1 MMWEYHFEVMDF
13 DSPVSADPLG
23 EEETRLNAL
32 GKGGW
37 EVVAMLP
44 KMGKN
49 NSWSIVLLKRPVPE
63 DDSSN

>member
-1 MMWEYHFEVMDF
+1 MMWEYHFEVMDL
-13 DSPVSADPLG
+13 DSLVSADPLG
-23 EEETRLNAL
+23 EEDTRLNTL
-32 GKGGW
+32 GKVGW

>member
-1 MMWEYHFEVMDF
+1 MMWEYHFEVMDL
-13 DSPVSADPLG
+13 DSPVSGDSLG

-32 GKGGW
+32 GKVGW

-63 DDSSN
+63 DDFSN